1 MKKRYIVIISI
12 IIIIIISATIYFERK
27 KSSATTTR
35 TPYITVT
42 RGNISMHV
50 DGTGNLD
57 TNKRIITL
65 KGNGVVKKVYHKIG
79 DKVKAGELL
88 YQIEDDDLN
97 QQLQNASINLELA
110 KEQLDNDT
118 KTYNDAISKQNI
130 ISAYSGI
137 VDSINV
143 KVGQDVNSGTAIA
156 VITDYSNAT
165 IKVPFNGSQINNIK
179 VGQSADIY
187 LYNSYAT
194 IKGNVTDV
202 SAQGIP
208 VNGAIYYYVTVG
220 LKNPGAL
227 TDGTK
232 AQVTVRTDKGDE
244 RAIQDGTLSVKNTNT
259 ITSSV
264 QGTIASINVKEGQK
278 INAGTLIATLTS
290 NVNDIQIKND
300 NLKLQQAQNNYDQI
314 QNQINS
320 LNIYSPIDGILLSQN
335 INEGD
340 KLSGQSSSN
349 YSSSGS
355 ASSNSSNA
363 NSGNNSSNSNT
374 TISNLS
380 SVSNQAETAVI
391 VNNDSFSIDVP
402 IDEVDINK
410 IKIGQKASLTTD
422 DLPGETFDGTVT
434 EISSIPTIQNNV
446 ASYDVTVSLPYAD
459 KLKLGQTMNVS
470 IIVAEKNNTLLL
482 PIEAVQ
488 TNVNN
493 KYVVL
498 YDENNSKNNGRTR
511 NNIRQVQTGLY
522 NDKYIEILSGLNE
535 GDKVLISGASMTSST
550 NNRGG
555 FSNGVFGNGGFG
567 NRSFGNGSGG
577 AGFMVKQ
584 QSSGN
589 RKRNTQ

>member
-130 ISAYSGI
+130 VSAYSGI

-227 TDGTK
+227 TDGVK
-232 AQVTVRTDKGDE
+232 AQVTVYTDQGPE

-349 YSSSGS
+349 YSSNGS

-363 NSGNNSSNSNT
+363 NSGNNSSSSNT

-446 ASYDVTVSLPYAD
+446 ASYDVTVSLPYTD

-535 GDKVLISGASMTSST
+535 GDKVLISGASVTSST

-555 FSNGVFGNGGFG
+555 FSNGAFGNGGFE

-589 RKRNTQ
+589 RNTK